1 MKFENRQI
9 YKIFAIFFPG
19 KNPPPMCMRIPR
31 LQFIRLCVR
40 LYNIYFA
47 SRNMHV
53 CVDMEAN
60 WEQVT
65 LVEWSFD
72 CIRMG
77 ASGFAVVAPEEG
89 GGIPGS
95 PIDEEEQTDE
105 DYDDSAREVS
115 LPVRAKIGGLA
126 EAQGRGNLIFEN
138 SLSQIAMKEPDKT
151 TIGVE
156 KLKNG
161 DLFFYYVPRKEGN
174 KKR

>member
-1 MKFENRQI
+1 
-9 YKIFAIFFPG
+9 
-19 KNPPPMCMRIPR
+19 MCMRIPR
-31 LQFIRLCVR
+31 LQFIRLCVT
-40 LYNIYFA
+40 LSNIYFA

-77 ASGFAVVAPEEG
+77 ASGFAVVPPEEG
-89 GGIPGS
+89 GGLPPA

-105 DYDDSAREVS
+105 DYDDSARKVE
-115 LPVRAKIGGLA
+115 KTNNGNK
-126 EAQGRGNLIFEN
+126 RGNLIFES
-138 SLSQIAMKEPDKT
+138 SLRQIAMKEPDKT

-156 KLKNG
+156 RLKNG
-161 DLFFYYVPRKEGN
+161 DLYFYYVPRKEN
-174 KKR
+174 KKED

>member
-1 MKFENRQI
+1 
-9 YKIFAIFFPG
+9 
-19 KNPPPMCMRIPR
+19 MCIRIPR

-40 LYNIYFA
+40 LSNIYFA

-77 ASGFAVVAPEEG
+77 ASGFAVVPPEEG
-89 GGIPGS
+89 GGFPGS
-95 PIDEEEQTDE
+95 PVDEEDQTDE
-105 DYDDSAREVS
+105 DYDDSARTN
-115 LPVRAKIGGLA
+115 K
-126 EAQGRGNLIFEN
+126 RGNLIFEN
-138 SLSQIAMKEPDKT
+138 SLKQIGMREPDRT

-161 DLFFYYVPRKEGN
+161 DLFFYYVPRGENN
-174 KKR
+174 KTT

>member
-1 MKFENRQI
+1 
-9 YKIFAIFFPG
+9 
-19 KNPPPMCMRIPR
+19 MCLRIPR

-60 WEQVT
+60 WEQIT

-77 ASGFAVVAPEEG
+77 ASGFAVVPPEEG
-89 GGIPGS
+89 GGIPAS
-95 PIDEEEQTDE
+95 SIDEEEQTDE
-105 DYDDSAREVS
+105 DYDDSARHIQ
-115 LPVRAKIGGLA
+115 PARKCIG
-126 EAQGRGNLIFEN
+126 QGQQRGNLIFEN
-138 SLSQIAMKEPDKT
+138 SLRQIAMKEPDRT

-161 DLFFYYVPRKEGN
+161 DLYFYYVPHNEKETSE
-174 KKR
+174 